1 MAFTFSPPNQLT
13 LLRIVLTPVFLAFLF
28 SSDPVLRQ
36 LSLLVFFVAL
46 LTDWYD
52 GWVARKWGYISKWGR
67 FLDPLADKVVT
78 SATLIAFIY
87 LDLVPGWTVWAII
100 GRDVIITLLRTYSEL
115 KEKTFDTSKFAK
127 TKTFFQFVVIFYIL
141 FLYVAR
147 DVEYFKTRYAS
158 AIEALLDYSLLYS
171 LMVVTALITV
181 WTGVLYLID
190 NWKTIRELFSVG
202 IRTSES
208 E

>member
-13 LLRIVLTPVFLAFLF
+13 LLRIILTPVFLAFLF
-28 SSDPVLRQ
+28 SSDPTLRQ

-67 FLDPLADKVVT
+67 FLDPLADKVIT
-78 SATLIAFIY
+78 SAALVAFVF
-87 LDLVPGWTVWAII
+87 LNLVPGWTVWVII
-100 GRDVIITLLRTYSEL
+100 GRDVIITFLRTYSEL
-115 KEKTFDTSKFAK
+115 KGKTFDTSKFAK
-127 TKTFFQFVVIFYIL
+127 TKTFLQFVVIFYIL

-147 DVEYFKTRYAS
+147 DIEFFRTHYAS
-158 AIEALLDYSLLYS
+158 AIEWLLNYSLLYS
-171 LMVVTALITV
+171 LMVVTALLTL
-181 WTGVLYLID
+181 WTGILYLID
-190 NWKTIRELFSVG
+190 NWKTIRELSSFAV
-202 IRTSES
+202 RTTEP

>member
-13 LLRIVLTPVFLAFLF
+13 LLRIVLTPVFLGCLF
-28 SSDPVLRQ
+28 SSDPLLRQ
-36 LSLLVFFVAL
+36 LSLLVFFIAL

-52 GWVARKWGYISKWGR
+52 GWVARKWGYVSRWGR
-67 FLDPLADKVVT
+67 FLDPLADKVII
-78 SATLIAFIY
+78 SATLIGFIY

-100 GRDVIITLLRTYSEL
+100 VRDVLITLLRTYSEL
-115 KEKTFDTSKFAK
+115 KGKTFDTSKLAK
-127 TKTFFQFVVIFYIL
+127 TKTFLQFVVIFYIL
-141 FLYVAR
+141 FLFVAR

-158 AIEALLDYSLLYS
+158 AIDTLLDSSLLYS
-171 LMVVTALITV
+171 LMVVTMLVTV
-181 WTGVLYLID
+181 WTGILYVID
-190 NWKTIRELFSVG
+190 NWKTIRELFSVA